1 MFSSNDIANY
11 LLKTLA
17 GLSQEIS
24 RLSKEC
30 SGFVEQQKRDRD
42 DIEYLKKELS
52 TKLNSSEAVSQQQ
65 LSELKAKT
73 AIAVLT
79 LFGGGVAIEVFL
91 RVLGF

>member
-17 GLSQEIS
+17 QLKNDVSALQSLSAANS
-24 RLSKEC
+24 
-30 SGFVEQQKRDRD
+30 EQQKRDRD

-91 RVLGF
+91 RVFGF

>member
-17 GLSQEIS
+17 QLKNDVSVLQSLSAANS
-24 RLSKEC
+24 
-30 SGFVEQQKRDRD
+30 EQQKRDRD

-91 RVLGF
+91 RVFGF